1 MSKNYY
7 FGVTVF
13 LIVALTLIANLCSDV
28 KTIVSVGFSFTIC
41 VIGIALNELAIRRE
55 SAENFQDTM
64 RDRLES
70 IDFELQIL
78 RDCKFDALTE
88 RSKHL
93 SESIAHL
100 GVLAG
105 MMGHAKEQKKTPE
118 NDPHTEEPK
127 E

>member
-13 LIVALTLIANLCSDV
+13 MIVALTLIANLCSDV

-55 SAENFQDTM
+55 SAENFQNTM
-64 RDRLES
+64 RERLES

-88 RSKHL
+88 RSKQL

-105 MMGHAKEQKKTPE
+105 MMGHAKEQKKAPE
-118 NDPHTEEPK
+118 NDPHTEGPK